1 MTDTFKPVQINEYF
15 LKQIAAGLKK
25 EIYDSLFKQIFAVL
39 NDNSIYNDKNTLI
52 NAIRSGRIYYE
63 NGAFRSNK
71 PFSNS
76 VADELEKLG
85 AKFKYGA
92 YYIDRALLP
101 VEIENSLAIVAAR
114 ETAKIAAL
122 NGLLA
127 RLAATV
133 GQETAVK
140 LFIEK
145 AVDRMF
151 KKLQVDLEES
161 TKERKVPVID
171 VSVNIPEIDIAD
183 TDFQKIDEYH
193 QLTKE
198 ERKNLE
204 VPKLNLDEVVID
216 KRAKK
221 IAEDYTY
228 NMDYWVKNWKAKEIT
243 VMRRDVL
250 EMTQNGART
259 ETIKKY
265 FMNRWGIAERKA
277 EFLARNESSIAGAV
291 IKATHYQDMGCT
303 HFKWLRSTSKEKREL
318 HLEYAKETGNQY
330 GLGGTNI
337 FSFSDPPIIEQVEL
351 KGGGAVPKPDG
362 QKGLPGMTYNCLPAD
377 ARIISPFNNLR
388 FYRRLYEGKLT
399 SIVTSSKSV
408 LKCTPNHPILTDKG
422 WVGAGSLKIGDKIIK
437 VKDDFVLSCTKY
449 PQNTIPTIGELF
461 DFFGIAFNSKRVTH
475 SAGDFHGDTSIDQQV
490 DVINIEN
497 GLFFDTETVVDEQI
511 IEFIFTE
518 TEKMLGR
525 LNVPCDSS
533 FFKSLPFSRFVPNR
547 YVSILDQLLSFFKSQ
562 SGIMDSTCFY
572 CCSQIYIQACKSFGY
587 GISCD
592 SILLGE
598 FFQAG
603 ARQIELG
610 YRFCW
615 ELYTLLCSRWFDF
628 KTIAADS
635 SSQIMTFTALEL
647 GNFCQTK
654 PLGVEF
660 DTVLDKSE
668 SIFSSHIYN
677 LENLNNWYLYHNY
690 IIKNCSCN
698 LVGIKNPQYYINR
711 RKIENAKR
719 TIFTEIKYAIEN
731 CKQCDNN
738 PWRYRRFGEGA

>member
-1 MTDTFKPVQINEYF
+1 MVDSFKAVQISEYF
-15 LKQIAAGLKK
+15 LRQIAAGLKK
-25 EIYDSLFKQIFAVL
+25 EIYDSMFKQIFEVL
-39 NDNSIYNDKNTLI
+39 SSNSVYNDKKTLT
-52 NAIRSGRIYYE
+52 NAIQSGRIYYE
-63 NGAFRSNK
+63 NGAFRSSK
-71 PFSNS
+71 PFSNA
-76 VADELEKLG
+76 VAGELEKLG
-85 AKFKYGA
+85 AKFKHGA

-133 GQETAVK
+133 GQDTAVK

-145 AVDRMF
+145 AVERMF

-161 TKERKVPVID
+161 TKERKVPVVD
-171 VSVNIPEIDIAD
+171 VSVDISEIDIAD

-198 ERKNLE
+198 ERKNIE

-243 VMRRDVL
+243 TMRRDVL
-250 EMTQNGART
+250 DMVQSGART

-265 FMNRWGIAERKA
+265 FQTRWGIAERKA
-277 EFLARNESSIAGAV
+277 EFLARNESGIASSV
-291 IKATHYQDMGCT
+291 LKATHYQDMGCT

-318 HLEYAKETGNQY
+318 HLEYAKETNNKY
-330 GLGGTNI
+330 GIGGTNI
-337 FSFSDPPIIEQVEL
+337 FAFDNPPIIDERT
-351 KGGGAVPKPDG
+351 G
-362 QKGLPGMTYNCLPAD
+362 QRGLPQETYNCLPAD

-388 FYRRLYEGKLT
+388 FYRRVYEGKLT
-399 SIVTSSKSV
+399 SIVTSSKTV

-422 WVGAGSLKIGDKIIK
+422 WVGTGSLKIGDKIVK
-437 VKDDFVLSCTKY
+437 VKDDFILSFGKY

-461 DFFGIAFNSKRVTH
+461 DFFSIAFNSKRVACT
-475 SAGDFHGDTSIDQQV
+475 AGDFHGDISIDQQV

-518 TEKMLGR
+518 TEKMISR
-525 LNVPCDSS
+525 LSISCDSR
-533 FFKSLPFSRFVPNR
+533 FFKSLPFSRFIPNR
-547 YVSILDQLLSFFKSQ
+547 YISILDQLLSFFKSK
-562 SGIMDSTCFY
+562 SGIMDSTCFNW
-572 CCSQIYIQACKSFGY
+572 CSQIYIQACKSFGY
-587 GISCD
+587 GLPSN

-603 ARQIELG
+603 ARQIEFG

-615 ELYTLLCSRWFDF
+615 ELYTLLCNRWFDL
-628 KTIAADS
+628 KSIVADS
-635 SSQIMTFTALEL
+635 PCQIMTFTAFEL
-647 GNFCQTK
+647 GNFSQAK

-698 LVGIKNPQYYINR
+698 LVGLKNPQYYINR
-711 RKIENAKR
+711 QKIENAKR
-719 TIFTEIKYAIEN
+719 NIFTKIKYAIQN
-731 CKQCDNN
+731 SMQRHNY
-738 PWRYRRFGEGA
+738 PWRYGRFGEGA